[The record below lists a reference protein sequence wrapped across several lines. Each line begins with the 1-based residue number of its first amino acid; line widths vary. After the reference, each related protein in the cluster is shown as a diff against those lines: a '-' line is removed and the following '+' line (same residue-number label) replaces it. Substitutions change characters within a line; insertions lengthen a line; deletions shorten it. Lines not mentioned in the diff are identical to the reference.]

1 MGLILSS
8 LFKSETPHS
17 PQTLP
22 REIWSEIFRL
32 LDMGSLRHGASL
44 VCKEWNSIIKN
55 DPRFSSKLSTIY
67 PNPDPAELKLI
78 LGSFPVLKTLSIPF
92 RESTMEENMMI
103 LKVNGLHLEKVIFRN
118 FKNTSLDTC
127 TMEPLKFI
135 DFESFTFVPKDKD
148 SLGIGNVQAMTIFL
162 PDIPKNFD
170 VERLGNTMKNNME
183 RLCLELVPRK
193 SKKKR
198 LPENSYFDEHKSQ
211 VELVSKMIKNLLSL
225 KHVKIMLHFYPH
237 QVIIQELKKVC
248 QPKIS
253 SFGFGLFIEA
263 SKIRTLIFNL
273 GSLLAFAYFL
283 DHFTTLHIMIVL

>member
-92 RESTMEENMMI
+92 RESTIEENMMI

-118 FKNTSLDTC
+118 FKNTSLDT
-127 TMEPLKFI
+127 MESLKFI
-135 DFESFTFVPKDKD
+135 DFESVTFVPKVKG

-170 VERLGNTMKNNME
+170 IERLGNIMKNNME
-183 RLCLELVPRK
+183 RLCLDLVPRK

-211 VELVSKMIKNLLSL
+211 VELVSKMIKNLLCL
-225 KHVKIMLHFYPH
+225 KHMKIKLHFYPH

-248 QPKIS
+248 HPKIS
-253 SFGFGLFIEA
+253 SFCFGLFIVA
-263 SKIRTLIFNL
+263 SKIRTSRVTRASIF
-273 GSLLAFAYFL
+273 
-283 DHFTTLHIMIVL
+283 